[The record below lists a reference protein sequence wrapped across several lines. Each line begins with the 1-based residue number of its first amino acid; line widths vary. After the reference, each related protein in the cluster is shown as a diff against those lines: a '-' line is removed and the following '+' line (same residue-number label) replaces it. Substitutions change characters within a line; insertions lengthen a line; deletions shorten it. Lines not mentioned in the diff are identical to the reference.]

1 MFDSIMYFS
10 CKWDPFHFLDSSL
23 DYSFWVSYW
32 FLSYS
37 LHRLWLTLANTS
49 AFCSCFRPLLSTNH
63 FTVYGLWSLSCSV
76 NMLFPTRCSLFRFL
90 FVFLSFF
97 LAFSFSSFISSFLSR
112 SVIVFIL
119 CERTVFFL
127 CCHRNL
133 KTCCRY
139 QRWVTNFR
147 LSLLIFTRRNMK
159 TLSNSIDVEQ
169 ISPWMTKSK
178 LSKLCD
184 YKEKA
189 IKCQYVFETVSVNEN
204 M

>member
-1 MFDSIMYFS
+1 MFSTTFE
-10 CKWDPFHFLDSSL
+10 HQ
-23 DYSFWVSYW
+23 
-32 FLSYS
+32 
-37 LHRLWLTLANTS
+37 
-49 AFCSCFRPLLSTNH
+49 PL
-63 FTVYGLWSLSCSV
+63 YGLFVMGYGVYHVLLIYFFRLDV
-76 NMLFPTRCSLFRFL
+76 LFFDFYLFF
-90 FVFLSFF
+90 FSFF
-97 LAFSFSSFISSFLSR
+97 FCFQFFFFDLYFISSFLSR

-119 CERTVFFL
+119 CERTVFFF
-127 CCHRNL
+127 CCHR
-133 KTCCRY
+133 KTRCRF

-178 LSKLCD
+178 LSKLYD

-189 IKCQYVFETVSVNEN
+189 INCQYVFETVSVNEN